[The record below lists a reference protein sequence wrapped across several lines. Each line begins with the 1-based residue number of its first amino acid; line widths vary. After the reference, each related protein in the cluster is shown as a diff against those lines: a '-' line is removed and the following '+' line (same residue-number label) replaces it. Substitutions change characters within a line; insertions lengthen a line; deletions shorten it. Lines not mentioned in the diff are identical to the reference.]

1 MGKGEPVR
9 MEESSVRAASVEL
22 DASELAPRAARRF
35 VAETLESWQLGH
47 LADTATLIASELV
60 TNALLHA
67 QSPCQL
73 TLLHADGCIRME
85 AADSGPGGAVRRFGE
100 ADALG
105 GRGLVIVD
113 ALSTRWGSRRE
124 SGRYVVWCE
133 LPA

>member
-1 MGKGEPVR
+1 
-9 MEESSVRAASVEL
+9 MEKSTARAASVEL
-22 DASELAPRAARRF
+22 DATELAPRAARRF
-35 VAETLESWQLGH
+35 VADTLESWQLGQ
-47 LADTATLIASELV
+47 LVDTATLVASELV

-67 QSPCQL
+67 HSSCALSIFHEQACL
-73 TLLHADGCIRME
+73 RME
-85 AADSGPGGAVRRFGE
+85 AADSGPGGAVRRFGD

-124 SGRYVVWCE
+124 SERYVVWCE

>member
-1 MGKGEPVR
+1 MGKADPVR
-9 MEESSVRAASVEL
+9 MEESTARAASVEL

-35 VAETLESWQLGH
+35 VTDTLESWQLSR
-47 LADTATLIASELV
+47 LTDTATLIASELV

-67 QSPCQL
+67 HSSCRL
-73 TLLHADGCIRME
+73 TMCHEPMCLRME
-85 AADSGPGGAVRRFGE
+85 AEDSGPGGAVRRFGD

-124 SGRYVVWCE
+124 SGRYIVWCE
-133 LPA
+133 LPV